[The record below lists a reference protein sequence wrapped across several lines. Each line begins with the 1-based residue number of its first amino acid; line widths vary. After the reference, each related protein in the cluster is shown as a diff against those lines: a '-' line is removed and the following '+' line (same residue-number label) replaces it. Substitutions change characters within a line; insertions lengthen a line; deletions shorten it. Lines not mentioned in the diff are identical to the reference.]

1 MYDTKFICTYN
12 TNMCQEM
19 EHLLKDMNNNDKEF
33 FRESLY
39 RQELLNIFGIEEYD
53 EKNIDK
59 FIHEL
64 YEKLK
69 YCEELKECMVKLASY
84 VMSTDEEIGLIML
97 FAYDYMYLSHICI
110 SEFLETGKI
119 TKDNISKLKLL
130 IF

>member
-12 TNMCQEM
+12 TNMCKEI
-19 EHLLKDMNNNDKEF
+19 EDIIKDMNDTDKEF

-39 RQELLNIFGIEEYD
+39 RQELLSIFGIEEYD
-53 EKNIDK
+53 EKKFNK

-69 YCEELKECMVKLASY
+69 DCKELRECMIKLAGY
-84 VMSTDEEIGLIML
+84 IMSIDEEIGLIML

-119 TKDNISKLKLL
+119 TDDNISKLKSL